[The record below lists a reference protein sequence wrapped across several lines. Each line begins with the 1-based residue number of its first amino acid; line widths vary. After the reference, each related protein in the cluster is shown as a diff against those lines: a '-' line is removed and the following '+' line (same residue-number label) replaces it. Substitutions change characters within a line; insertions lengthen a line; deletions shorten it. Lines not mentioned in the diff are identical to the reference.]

1 MFAKAL
7 LLVCGLVGLSVS
19 SAVDVAA
26 LGQGQA
32 VTGGQLTTLTY
43 LNAAFVELEI
53 ETDVDATVTLSAN
66 ATLDASLPNDFSSLD
81 FSTGI
86 GYHLQ
91 VSGGANIVS
100 ATLTTDAL
108 TVSALALITG
118 SVEARCLRFDAD
130 AQAYAEVPIE
140 STTLNSQLVVELP
153 TVGFYAF
160 AAADLS
166 VPIPRVIT
174 LGAQVE
180 VDSTAGATIAFS
192 DAPGL
197 ELAISVD
204 ATTNVALTS
213 EVALAAST
221 PADYSSF
228 SFGASAGLNLTLSGN
243 AGIVKAKLT
252 TPPLS
257 ASVLASITGSVEARC
272 LRFDAEAQAYT
283 EVDVNTTTDQRLALN
298 LPAVGTYVFATA
310 DVTATVP
317 TLYLE
322 ARATSSSN
330 SRFSYPAGF
339 FLDVATA
346 SENEVTVAFSAT
358 SARSDPEN
366 VTNMGAYFTIDLD
379 SEEEVEA
386 TLEYEF
392 DSSVAADVAARLK
405 FAFWD
410 ADAGAWTF
418 LESGASVDTEA
429 RIVAQATTHF
439 SEWGVFDDNSGSE
452 GAAASSETTLG
463 VGVAVDANVA
473 TRVTF
478 SDGPGLELL
487 IKTDSDTT
495 VTFDK
500 ETSLSAGLDD
510 EYNTFSIGGNLGFSL
525 STTGNAGIVEAQL
538 TTPSLSASVLALLTG
553 SVQARCVRFDA
564 EAQAWT
570 GVEVQSMTLSNKLVV
585 DLPDTGMYAFAS
597 VDASVPVPTLYLEA
611 RATSSTS
618 SKFSYDGGFVLDVAT
633 TTDNEVTVEF
643 LSTSSRS
650 EPENRTAVGA
660 FFNIELRDEEAV
672 DATLSFEYDASIDAE
687 VAATLRFAF
696 YDDDNETWTF
706 MEAGANV
713 DTSARVV
720 SQTTVHFSEWGVFAS
735 GDAGISEG
743 AVPSSLQALV
753 SVVALVVAVLF

>member
-1 MFAKAL
+1 M
-7 LLVCGLVGLSVS
+7 CGLVGLSVS

-418 LESGASVDTEA
+418 LESGASVDAEA
-429 RIVAQATTHF
+429 RIVAQSTTHF
-439 SEWGVFDDNSGSE
+439 SEWGVFDSGSSS
-452 GAAASSETTLG
+452 AASSETTLG
-463 VGVAVDANVA
+463 SSVAVNANVA

-487 IKTDSDTT
+487 IKTDSDTA
-495 VTFDK
+495 VTFDT
-500 ETSLSAGLDD
+500 EASLSAGLLD

-525 STTGNAGIVEAQL
+525 STTGNAAIVDAQL
-538 TTPSLSASVLALLTG
+538 TTPAVSASVLALITG
-553 SVQARCVRFDA
+553 SVKARCVRFDV

-570 GVEVQSMTLSNKLVV
+570 GVDIESMTLSNKLVV
-585 DLPDTGMYAFAS
+585 DLPETGTYTFAT
-597 VDASVPVPTLYLEA
+597 VDVSVPVPTLYLEA
-611 RATSSTS
+611 RATSSAGA
-618 SKFSYDGGFVLDVAT
+618 KFSYDGGFFLDVAT
-633 TTDNEVTVEF
+633 TSDNEVTVEF
-643 LSTSSRS
+643 ASDSQRSDPDNATS
-650 EPENRTAVGA
+650 ADVY
-660 FFNIELRDEEAV
+660 FNIDLRDEEEV
-672 DATLSFEYDASIDAE
+672 DATLSFEFDASLDAE
-687 VAATLRFAF
+687 TANGLRFAF
-696 YDDDNETWTF
+696 YDTDAQVWTF
-706 MEAGANV
+706 MEAGADV
-713 DTSARVV
+713 DTSARIV
-720 SQTTVHFSEWGVFAS
+720 SQTTTHFSEWGVFAT
-735 GDAGISEG
+735 AGSLN
-743 AVPSSLQALV
+743 SSPLSSVLQATCV
-753 SVVALVVAVLF
+753 VVAAAAALLM